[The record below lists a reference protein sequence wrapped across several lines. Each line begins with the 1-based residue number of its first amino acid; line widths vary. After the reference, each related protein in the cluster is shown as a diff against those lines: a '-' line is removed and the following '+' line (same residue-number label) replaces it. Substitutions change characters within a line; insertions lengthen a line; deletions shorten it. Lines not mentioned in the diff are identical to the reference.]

1 MHYPLV
7 SSLSLA
13 ALSPAALFLSV
24 AFVASAAHAAP
35 EDRGPRGWFVSGAG
49 GVAVGAVDDVDG
61 ESAGSF
67 LGSMGRLRVGEE
79 AIPDLYVGLT
89 FLGGGLSADRYD
101 AGFGGLFLEAG
112 WRAMPS
118 SLPDLVF
125 IAGAGIGGGSFEAK
139 DADDALEAAPGGSM
153 YELGLMWEFEF
164 GDEPEG
170 FVIAPAVHWYYVP
183 PQFDNDAQLSTVLV
197 SVEAVWFGGR

>member
-1 MHYPLV
+1 MHDPTPSPL
-7 SSLSLA
+7 LLA
-13 ALSPAALFLSV
+13 A
-24 AFVASAAHAAP
+24 ASAAALLFASAASAAP

-49 GVAVGAVDDVDG
+49 GLAVGAVDDVDG

-67 LGSMGRLRVGEE
+67 LGNMGRLRVGEE

-89 FLGGGLSADRYD
+89 FLGGGVSSDRYE

-112 WRAMPS
+112 WRAMPGA
-118 SLPDLVF
+118 LPDLVF
-125 IAGAGIGGGSFEAK
+125 IAGAGIGGSALEAK
-139 DADDALEAAPGGSM
+139 DPTDGLDAAPGGSM

-170 FVIAPAVHWYYVP
+170 FVLAPAVHWYFVP
-183 PQFDNDAQLSTVLV
+183 PQFENDAQLSAVLL